1 MRAMVDTG
9 TSSLIWVGSQSE
21 YAAGLPARL
30 GRYAAILADAP
41 PRPRWRQDVDTRSRT
56 TQGNARFA
64 MERLRDSYCYP
75 GAVVRL
81 ILVTSDFH
89 VARARMIFHRAAEA
103 ILRPAGHAW

>member
-1 MRAMVDTG
+1 
-9 TSSLIWVGSQSE
+9 
-21 YAAGLPARL
+21 
-30 GRYAAILADAP
+30 
-41 PRPRWRQDVDTRSRT
+41 
-56 TQGNARFA
+56 

-103 ILRPAGHAW
+103 ILRPAGHAWYIECRSSPTPDTAEGRRYRDDAGRLEEGQRERLLEGRDSDADVRERWL